1 MSDLHCFQFPQLI
14 LAVYIR
20 SIVLACSTFLGMTD
34 FVPFLRTRLCSV
46 DRKNTFNNDVETML
60 KSSTEYRYIT
70 LTSFFFVCCFL
81 LFLLM
86 TNVLSELSS
95 CSCSEY

>member
-1 MSDLHCFQFPQLI
+1 MSDLHCFQFPQLL

-34 FVPFLRTRLCSV
+34 FVPFLRARLCSV
-46 DRKNTFNNDVETML
+46 DRKKIFVRLITML

-81 LFLLM
+81 LFLLSYVDKQE
-86 TNVLSELSS
+86 NV
-95 CSCSEY
+95 